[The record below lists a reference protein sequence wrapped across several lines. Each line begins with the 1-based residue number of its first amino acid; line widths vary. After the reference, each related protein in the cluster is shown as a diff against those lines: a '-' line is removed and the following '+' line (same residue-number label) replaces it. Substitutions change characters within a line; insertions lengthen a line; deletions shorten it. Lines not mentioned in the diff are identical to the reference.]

1 MRWMPSQIDLSKTL
15 SNTSNPSPVAQP
27 PPSSSSL
34 PLAHRR
40 RLSIS
45 PSLGA
50 TQATDRDRRRSDLGH
65 VTPPHPPVS
74 LHHHLSP
81 FSPPSFILFVSS
93 FPSMGCSPPFMGSF
107 SPIVASSSPYV
118 EFTGSHGD
126 LCLFEDRGFLMWLVS
141 SLWQMVWGFH
151 PTRALPLERFRSESF
166 MISPPCLRSD
176 PFKHLIVVCLCA
188 NHPLGWKL
196 FLWFACFPFT
206 DLDYTS
212 C

>member
-1 MRWMPSQIDLSKTL
+1 MPSQIDLSKTL

-74 LHHHLSP
+74 P
-81 FSPPSFILFVSS
+81 PPPSLSFFSTLFYS
-93 FPSMGCSPPFMGSF
+93 FCFF
-107 SPIVASSSPYV
+107 LPIYGV
-118 EFTGSHGD
+118 FTALYG
-126 LCLFEDRGFLMWLVS
+126 LFFARCGF
-141 SLWQMVWGFH
+141 F
-151 PTRALPLERFRSESF
+151 
-166 MISPPCLRSD
+166 
-176 PFKHLIVVCLCA
+176 
-188 NHPLGWKL
+188 L
-196 FLWFACFPFT
+196 FLCGV
-206 DLDYTS
+206 YRIS
-212 C
+212 